1 MTKINSPDT
10 HHNKKRVSA
19 ALKIAAS
26 AGVIS
31 LMLAAAAGTALAA
44 KPGPAG
50 GHPGGG
56 GGGHPGGGGPPHMG
70 GGAPHFGGG
79 APHMAAPHMAA
90 PHMAAPHMA
99 APHFAAPHFA
109 GHAAPHFAPHV
120 APHFAHGHM
129 APHFA
134 GHAPHFGRGGPAGH
148 MAHMNRGE
156 NHGVT
161 HGVNNAA
168 VQHGIANH
176 GIANQTHTN
185 VGQHPF
191 ATTGHEQAQH
201 ALPAAHQAAF
211 HSDPHAF
218 ANHRHRLADN
228 AAFRPFW
235 NHGWHRFH
243 HLGWIG
249 PVFWPYAYGDFFYYA
264 LWPDYYD
271 DVDPVWAYGD
281 GDIYAAMFSPYD
293 YSEYVQG
300 PSASSKMATLTQGMA
315 QSCSDE
321 AAEVTGWPIDQ
332 IQAAVQPTQQQSAL
346 LDDLGNALVKASDEV
361 KANCPT
367 TIAFTPTGRLDQMQ
381 QRLQALVEAVN
392 IVSPALDKFYDT
404 LSDEQKARFNG
415 IAPSGQKP
423 ESQNASAQTPQAQ
436 CNANVMNWPGDQI
449 DRTVRPNDAQRVKL
463 QSLQSASAQAGD
475 LIKAACPT
483 EMPATPPARLAAV
496 GKRLNAM
503 LQAVGTVRPAL
514 AGFYDSLS
522 DDQKARFNTMGK
534 QLFAENSQ

>member
-1 MTKINSPDT
+1 MTKIKSPDT
-10 HHNKKRVSA
+10 HHNTKQISA

-31 LMLAAAAGTALAA
+31 LMLVAAAGTAFAA
-44 KPGPAG
+44 KPGP
-50 GHPGGG
+50 
-56 GGGHPGGGGPPHMG
+56 GGGHPGGGGPHPGGGGPPHIG

-90 PHMAAPHMA
+90 PHMAAPHFAAPHMA
-99 APHFAAPHFA
+99 AHPAPHFAP
-109 GHAAPHFAPHV
+109 HAAPHFA
-120 APHFAHGHM
+120 HGPS
-129 APHFA
+129 ASHFA
-134 GHAPHFGRGGPAGH
+134 GHAQHFGRGGPAGH
-148 MAHMNRGE
+148 MAHMN
-156 NHGVT
+156 HGVT
-161 HGVNNAA
+161 HGVNSAI
-168 VQHGIANH
+168 QHGIANHDIANH
-176 GIANQTHTN
+176 GIANHEIN
-185 VGQHPF
+185 NPGHMNAGQHPL
-191 ATTGHEQAQH
+191 ATTEHQQAQH
-201 ALPAAHQAAF
+201 TLPAAHQAAF
-211 HSDPHAF
+211 HSDPRAF
-218 ANHRHRLADN
+218 AAHRHQLADN

-300 PSASSKMATLTQGMA
+300 PSAPSRMATLTQSMA

-332 IQAAVQPTQQQSAL
+332 IQAAVQPTQQQTAL

-392 IVSPALDKFYDT
+392 IVSSPLDKFYDS

-423 ESQNASAQTPQAQ
+423 EAQNASTQNPQGQ

-449 DRTVRPNDAQRVKL
+449 DRTVQPNDAQREKL
-463 QSLQSASAQAGD
+463 QALQSASAQAAD

-514 AGFYDSLS
+514 ADFYGSLS

-534 QLFAENSQ
+534 QLFAENSR